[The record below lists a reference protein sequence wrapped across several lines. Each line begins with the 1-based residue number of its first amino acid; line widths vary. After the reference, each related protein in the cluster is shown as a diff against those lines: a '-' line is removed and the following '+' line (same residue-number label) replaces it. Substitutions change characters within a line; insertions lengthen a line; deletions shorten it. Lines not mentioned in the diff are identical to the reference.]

1 MEQVVQDGAR
11 EIYQVEQSAVVEKP
25 VYQAVK
31 RLFDVVVSA
40 LALLILGIP
49 MLLLMP
55 VIRADSPG
63 PAIFRQERLGKDG
76 KPFVI
81 YKYRTMQMDAE
92 RDGPQWARAHD
103 VRCTKLGRLLRRGH
117 IDELPQL
124 VNVLRGEMSL
134 VGPRPERA
142 CFYQEFERYIR
153 GFSQRLQVTPGI
165 TGWAQINGG
174 YELLPEEKILF
185 DMEYIRHRSV
195 MFDIRCLLG
204 TVRGCSG
211 TTAPDNERGEREH
224 EATWEAAHSRRIGGA
239 VRGAAGGRL
248 HKDACVRAGNAGR
261 R

>member
-1 MEQVVQDGAR
+1 MRPMEQVVQDGAR

-92 RDGPQWARAHD
+92 RDGPQWARVHD

-153 GFSQRLQVTPGI
+153 GFSQRLQVTLGI

-204 TVRGCSG
+204 TVRVVFRH
-211 TTAPDNERGEREH
+211 D
-224 EATWEAAHSRRIGGA
+224 GA
-239 VRGAAGGRL
+239 R
-248 HKDACVRAGNAGR
+248 
-261 R
+261 

>member
-1 MEQVVQDGAR
+1 MRPMEQVVQDGAR

-63 PAIFRQERLGKDG
+63 PAIFRQERLGKGG

-142 CFYQEFERYIR
+142 CFYQKFERYIR

-204 TVRGCSG
+204 TVRVVFRH
-211 TTAPDNERGEREH
+211 D
-224 EATWEAAHSRRIGGA
+224 GA
-239 VRGAAGGRL
+239 R
-248 HKDACVRAGNAGR
+248 
-261 R
+261 

>member
-11 EIYQVEQSAVVEKP
+11 EIYQVEQSVVVEKP

-63 PAIFRQERLGKDG
+63 PAIFRQERLGKGG

-204 TVRGCSG
+204 TVRVVFRH
-211 TTAPDNERGEREH
+211 D
-224 EATWEAAHSRRIGGA
+224 GA
-239 VRGAAGGRL
+239 R
-248 HKDACVRAGNAGR
+248 
-261 R
+261 

>member
-1 MEQVVQDGAR
+1 MRPMEQVVQEGAR

-204 TVRGCSG
+204 TVRVVFRH
-211 TTAPDNERGEREH
+211 D
-224 EATWEAAHSRRIGGA
+224 GA
-239 VRGAAGGRL
+239 R
-248 HKDACVRAGNAGR
+248 
-261 R
+261 

>member
-1 MEQVVQDGAR
+1 MRPMEQVVQDGAR

-103 VRCTKLGRLLRRGH
+103 VRCTRLGRLLRRGH

-204 TVRGCSG
+204 TVRVVFRH
-211 TTAPDNERGEREH
+211 D
-224 EATWEAAHSRRIGGA
+224 GA
-239 VRGAAGGRL
+239 R
-248 HKDACVRAGNAGR
+248 
-261 R
+261 

>member
-1 MEQVVQDGAR
+1 MRPMEQVVQDGAR

-63 PAIFRQERLGKDG
+63 PAIFRQERLGKGG

-185 DMEYIRHRSV
+185 DMKYIRHRSV

-204 TVRGCSG
+204 TVRVVFRH
-211 TTAPDNERGEREH
+211 D
-224 EATWEAAHSRRIGGA
+224 GA
-239 VRGAAGGRL
+239 R
-248 HKDACVRAGNAGR
+248 
-261 R
+261 

>member
-1 MEQVVQDGAR
+1 MRPMEQVVQDGAR

-63 PAIFRQERLGKDG
+63 PAIFRQERLGKGG
-76 KPFVI
+76 KLFVI

-103 VRCTKLGRLLRRGH
+103 VRCTKLGRLLRRWH

-204 TVRGCSG
+204 TVRVVFRH
-211 TTAPDNERGEREH
+211 D
-224 EATWEAAHSRRIGGA
+224 GA
-239 VRGAAGGRL
+239 R
-248 HKDACVRAGNAGR
+248 
-261 R
+261 

>member
-1 MEQVVQDGAR
+1 MRPMEQVVQDGAR

-81 YKYRTMQMDAE
+81 YKYSTMQMDAE
-92 RDGPQWARAHD
+92 RDGPQWARVHD

-204 TVRGCSG
+204 TVRVVFRH
-211 TTAPDNERGEREH
+211 D
-224 EATWEAAHSRRIGGA
+224 GA
-239 VRGAAGGRL
+239 R
-248 HKDACVRAGNAGR
+248 
-261 R
+261 

>member
-1 MEQVVQDGAR
+1 MRPMEQVVQDGAR

-63 PAIFRQERLGKDG
+63 PAIFRQERLGKGG

-153 GFSQRLQVTPGI
+153 GFSQRLQVAPGI

-204 TVRGCSG
+204 TVRVVFRH
-211 TTAPDNERGEREH
+211 D
-224 EATWEAAHSRRIGGA
+224 GA
-239 VRGAAGGRL
+239 R
-248 HKDACVRAGNAGR
+248 
-261 R
+261 

>member
-1 MEQVVQDGAR
+1 MRPMEQVVQDGAR

-63 PAIFRQERLGKDG
+63 PAIFRQERRGKGG

-81 YKYRTMQMDAE
+81 YKYRPLQRDAE

-204 TVRGCSG
+204 TVRVVFRH
-211 TTAPDNERGEREH
+211 D
-224 EATWEAAHSRRIGGA
+224 GA
-239 VRGAAGGRL
+239 R
-248 HKDACVRAGNAGR
+248 
-261 R
+261 

>member
-1 MEQVVQDGAR
+1 MRPMEQVVQDGAR

-92 RDGPQWARAHD
+92 RDEPQWARAHD

-204 TVRGCSG
+204 TVRVVFRH
-211 TTAPDNERGEREH
+211 D
-224 EATWEAAHSRRIGGA
+224 GA
-239 VRGAAGGRL
+239 R
-248 HKDACVRAGNAGR
+248 
-261 R
+261 

>member
-1 MEQVVQDGAR
+1 MRPMEQVVQDGAR

-63 PAIFRQERLGKDG
+63 PAIFRQERLGKGG

-92 RDGPQWARAHD
+92 LDGPQWARAHD

-185 DMEYIRHRSV
+185 DMEYIRRRSV

-204 TVRGCSG
+204 TVRVVFRH
-211 TTAPDNERGEREH
+211 D
-224 EATWEAAHSRRIGGA
+224 GA
-239 VRGAAGGRL
+239 R
-248 HKDACVRAGNAGR
+248 
-261 R
+261 

>member
-1 MEQVVQDGAR
+1 MRPMEQVVQDGAR

-63 PAIFRQERLGKDG
+63 PAIFRQERLGKGG

-195 MFDIRCLLG
+195 MFDIRCLLE
-204 TVRGCSG
+204 TVRVVFRH
-211 TTAPDNERGEREH
+211 D
-224 EATWEAAHSRRIGGA
+224 GA
-239 VRGAAGGRL
+239 R
-248 HKDACVRAGNAGR
+248 
-261 R
+261 

>member
-1 MEQVVQDGAR
+1 MRPMEQVVQDGAR

-63 PAIFRQERLGKDG
+63 PAIFRQERLGKGG

-134 VGPRPERA
+134 VGTRPERA

-204 TVRGCSG
+204 TVRVVFRH
-211 TTAPDNERGEREH
+211 D
-224 EATWEAAHSRRIGGA
+224 GA
-239 VRGAAGGRL
+239 R
-248 HKDACVRAGNAGR
+248 
-261 R
+261 

>member
-1 MEQVVQDGAR
+1 MRPMEQVVQDGAR

-63 PAIFRQERLGKDG
+63 PAIFRQERLGKGG

-142 CFYQEFERYIR
+142 CFYQEFEIR

-204 TVRGCSG
+204 TVRVVFRH
-211 TTAPDNERGEREH
+211 D
-224 EATWEAAHSRRIGGA
+224 GA
-239 VRGAAGGRL
+239 R
-248 HKDACVRAGNAGR
+248 
-261 R
+261 

>member
-63 PAIFRQERLGKDG
+63 PAIFRQERLGKGG

-185 DMEYIRHRSV
+185 DMEYIRRRSV

-204 TVRGCSG
+204 TVRVVFRH
-211 TTAPDNERGEREH
+211 D
-224 EATWEAAHSRRIGGA
+224 GA
-239 VRGAAGGRL
+239 R
-248 HKDACVRAGNAGR
+248 
-261 R
+261 

>member
-1 MEQVVQDGAR
+1 MRPMEQVVQDGAR

-63 PAIFRQERLGKDG
+63 PAIFRQERLGKGG

-124 VNVLRGEMSL
+124 VNILKGDMSI
-134 VGPRPERA
+134 VGPRPPLPKEVA
-142 CFYQEFERYIR
+142 QYSDWDW
-153 GFSQRLQVTPGI
+153 GRL
-165 TGWAQINGG
+165 
-174 YELLPEEKILF
+174 
-185 DMEYIRHRSV
+185 
-195 MFDIRCLLG
+195 
-204 TVRGCSG
+204 
-211 TTAPDNERGEREH
+211 
-224 EATWEAAHSRRIGGA
+224 A
-239 VRGAAGGRL
+239 VRPGLTCYWQVSGRSNLSFDEWMRLDLKYIEEQGLWTDLRIIARTVGVVLRGDGAY
-248 HKDACVRAGNAGR
+248 
-261 R
+261 

>member
-1 MEQVVQDGAR
+1 MRPMEQVVQDGAR

-63 PAIFRQERLGKDG
+63 PAIFRQERLGKGG

-103 VRCTKLGRLLRRGH
+103 VLCTKLGRLLRRGH

-204 TVRGCSG
+204 TVRVVFRH
-211 TTAPDNERGEREH
+211 D
-224 EATWEAAHSRRIGGA
+224 GA
-239 VRGAAGGRL
+239 R
-248 HKDACVRAGNAGR
+248 
-261 R
+261 

>member
-1 MEQVVQDGAR
+1 MRPMEQVVQDGAR

-165 TGWAQINGG
+165 TGWARINGG

-204 TVRGCSG
+204 TVRVVFRH
-211 TTAPDNERGEREH
+211 D
-224 EATWEAAHSRRIGGA
+224 GA
-239 VRGAAGGRL
+239 R
-248 HKDACVRAGNAGR
+248 
-261 R
+261 

>member
-1 MEQVVQDGAR
+1 MRPMEQVVQDGAR

-92 RDGPQWARAHD
+92 RDGPQWARVHD
-103 VRCTKLGRLLRRGH
+103 VRCTKLGRLLRRG
-117 IDELPQL
+117 Q
-124 VNVLRGEMSL
+124 
-134 VGPRPERA
+134 
-142 CFYQEFERYIR
+142 
-153 GFSQRLQVTPGI
+153 
-165 TGWAQINGG
+165 
-174 YELLPEEKILF
+174 
-185 DMEYIRHRSV
+185 
-195 MFDIRCLLG
+195 
-204 TVRGCSG
+204 
-211 TTAPDNERGEREH
+211 
-224 EATWEAAHSRRIGGA
+224 
-239 VRGAAGGRL
+239 
-248 HKDACVRAGNAGR
+248 
-261 R
+261 

>member
-1 MEQVVQDGAR
+1 MRPMEQVVQDGAR
-11 EIYQVEQSAVVEKP
+11 EIYQVEQSVVVEKP

-63 PAIFRQERLGKDG
+63 PAIFRQERLGKGG

-204 TVRGCSG
+204 TVRVVFRH
-211 TTAPDNERGEREH
+211 D
-224 EATWEAAHSRRIGGA
+224 GA
-239 VRGAAGGRL
+239 R
-248 HKDACVRAGNAGR
+248 
-261 R
+261 

>member
-1 MEQVVQDGAR
+1 MRPMEQVVQDGAR

-92 RDGPQWARAHD
+92 RDGPQWARVHD

-204 TVRGCSG
+204 TVRVVFRHDG
-211 TTAPDNERGEREH
+211 ARYRE
-224 EATWEAAHSRRIGGA
+224 
-239 VRGAAGGRL
+239 GR
-248 HKDACVRAGNAGR
+248 ART
-261 R
+261 

>member
-1 MEQVVQDGAR
+1 MRPMEQVVQDGAR

-55 VIRADSPG
+55 VIWADSPG
-63 PAIFRQERLGKDG
+63 PAIFRQERLGKGG

-185 DMEYIRHRSV
+185 DMEYIRRRSV

-204 TVRGCSG
+204 TVRVVFRH
-211 TTAPDNERGEREH
+211 D
-224 EATWEAAHSRRIGGA
+224 GA
-239 VRGAAGGRL
+239 R
-248 HKDACVRAGNAGR
+248 
-261 R
+261 

>member
-1 MEQVVQDGAR
+1 MRPMEQVVQDGAR

-63 PAIFRQERLGKDG
+63 PAIFRQERLGKGG

-185 DMEYIRHRSV
+185 DNGIHPSPLRDV
-195 MFDIRCLLG
+195 
-204 TVRGCSG
+204 
-211 TTAPDNERGEREH
+211 
-224 EATWEAAHSRRIGGA
+224 
-239 VRGAAGGRL
+239 
-248 HKDACVRAGNAGR
+248 
-261 R
+261 

>member
-1 MEQVVQDGAR
+1 MRPMEQVVQDDAR

-63 PAIFRQERLGKDG
+63 PAIFRQERLGKGG

-204 TVRGCSG
+204 TVRVVFRH
-211 TTAPDNERGEREH
+211 D
-224 EATWEAAHSRRIGGA
+224 GA
-239 VRGAAGGRL
+239 R
-248 HKDACVRAGNAGR
+248 
-261 R
+261 

>member
-1 MEQVVQDGAR
+1 MRPMEQVVQDGAR

-55 VIRADSPG
+55 VIRADSPR
-63 PAIFRQERLGKDG
+63 PAIFRQERLGKGG

-204 TVRGCSG
+204 TVRVVFRH
-211 TTAPDNERGEREH
+211 D
-224 EATWEAAHSRRIGGA
+224 GA
-239 VRGAAGGRL
+239 R
-248 HKDACVRAGNAGR
+248 
-261 R
+261 

>member
-1 MEQVVQDGAR
+1 MWPMEQVVQDGAR

-63 PAIFRQERLGKDG
+63 PAIFRQERLGKGG

-92 RDGPQWARAHD
+92 RDGPQWAHAHD
-103 VRCTKLGRLLRRGH
+103 VRCTRLGRLLRRGH

-185 DMEYIRHRSV
+185 DMEYIRRRSV

-204 TVRGCSG
+204 TVRVVFRH
-211 TTAPDNERGEREH
+211 D
-224 EATWEAAHSRRIGGA
+224 GA
-239 VRGAAGGRL
+239 R
-248 HKDACVRAGNAGR
+248 
-261 R
+261 

>member
-1 MEQVVQDGAR
+1 MRPMEQVVQDGAR

-63 PAIFRQERLGKDG
+63 PAIFRQERLGKGG

-124 VNVLRGEMSL
+124 VNVLHGEMSL

-204 TVRGCSG
+204 TVRVVFRH
-211 TTAPDNERGEREH
+211 D
-224 EATWEAAHSRRIGGA
+224 GA
-239 VRGAAGGRL
+239 R
-248 HKDACVRAGNAGR
+248 
-261 R
+261 

>member
-1 MEQVVQDGAR
+1 M
-11 EIYQVEQSAVVEKP
+11 EKP

-63 PAIFRQERLGKDG
+63 PAIFRQERLGKGG

-204 TVRGCSG
+204 TVRVVFRH
-211 TTAPDNERGEREH
+211 D
-224 EATWEAAHSRRIGGA
+224 GA
-239 VRGAAGGRL
+239 R
-248 HKDACVRAGNAGR
+248 
-261 R
+261 

>member
-1 MEQVVQDGAR
+1 MRPMEQVVQDGAR

-31 RLFDVVVSA
+31 RLFEVVVSA

-92 RDGPQWARAHD
+92 RDGPQWARVHD

-204 TVRGCSG
+204 TVRVVFRH
-211 TTAPDNERGEREH
+211 D
-224 EATWEAAHSRRIGGA
+224 GA
-239 VRGAAGGRL
+239 R
-248 HKDACVRAGNAGR
+248 
-261 R
+261 

>member
-1 MEQVVQDGAR
+1 MRSMEQVVQDGAR

-63 PAIFRQERLGKDG
+63 PAIFRQERLGKGG

-204 TVRGCSG
+204 TVRVVFRH
-211 TTAPDNERGEREH
+211 D
-224 EATWEAAHSRRIGGA
+224 GA
-239 VRGAAGGRL
+239 R
-248 HKDACVRAGNAGR
+248 
-261 R
+261 

>member
-1 MEQVVQDGAR
+1 MRPMEQVVQDGAR
-11 EIYQVEQSAVVEKP
+11 EIYQVEQSAVVENP

-63 PAIFRQERLGKDG
+63 PAIFRQERLGKGG

-142 CFYQEFERYIR
+142 CFYQEVERYIR
-153 GFSQRLQVTPGI
+153 GFSQRGQVTPGN

-204 TVRGCSG
+204 TVRVVFRH
-211 TTAPDNERGEREH
+211 D
-224 EATWEAAHSRRIGGA
+224 GA
-239 VRGAAGGRL
+239 R
-248 HKDACVRAGNAGR
+248 
-261 R
+261 

>member
-1 MEQVVQDGAR
+1 MRPMEQVVQDGAR

-92 RDGPQWARAHD
+92 RDGPQWARVHD

-204 TVRGCSG
+204 TVRV
-211 TTAPDNERGEREH
+211 AFRHD
-224 EATWEAAHSRRIGGA
+224 GA
-239 VRGAAGGRL
+239 R
-248 HKDACVRAGNAGR
+248 
-261 R
+261 

>member
-1 MEQVVQDGAR
+1 MFYFLICAELH
-11 EIYQVEQSAVVEKP
+11 AVVEKP

-63 PAIFRQERLGKDG
+63 PAIFRQERLGKGG

-204 TVRGCSG
+204 TVRVVFRH
-211 TTAPDNERGEREH
+211 D
-224 EATWEAAHSRRIGGA
+224 GA
-239 VRGAAGGRL
+239 R
-248 HKDACVRAGNAGR
+248 
-261 R
+261 

>member
-1 MEQVVQDGAR
+1 MRPMEQVVQDGAR

-81 YKYRTMQMDAE
+81 YKYRIMQMDAE

-204 TVRGCSG
+204 TVRVVFRH
-211 TTAPDNERGEREH
+211 D
-224 EATWEAAHSRRIGGA
+224 GA
-239 VRGAAGGRL
+239 R
-248 HKDACVRAGNAGR
+248 
-261 R
+261 

>member
-1 MEQVVQDGAR
+1 MRPMEQVVQDGAR

-49 MLLLMP
+49 MLLLIP

-63 PAIFRQERLGKDG
+63 PAIFRQERLGKGG

-103 VRCTKLGRLLRRGH
+103 VRCTRLGRLLRRGH

-204 TVRGCSG
+204 TVRVVFRH
-211 TTAPDNERGEREH
+211 D
-224 EATWEAAHSRRIGGA
+224 GA
-239 VRGAAGGRL
+239 R
-248 HKDACVRAGNAGR
+248 
-261 R
+261 

>member
-1 MEQVVQDGAR
+1 MRPMEQVVQDGAR

-63 PAIFRQERLGKDG
+63 PEIFRQERLGKDG

-204 TVRGCSG
+204 TVRVVFRH
-211 TTAPDNERGEREH
+211 D
-224 EATWEAAHSRRIGGA
+224 GA
-239 VRGAAGGRL
+239 R
-248 HKDACVRAGNAGR
+248 
-261 R
+261 